1 MKIVSRLHPG
11 VCFVRQPTT
20 SGFYLQNSELIANNT
35 KLLHECRNGCETLDY
50 GNKAWVVDSM
60 KDVNVLIDECQN
72 GTVSQATYMDTTLE
86 TSDGM
91 IQRPKFTTLSAL
103 FIILLLIE
111 FLLG

>member
-1 MKIVSRLHPG
+1 MYTKVHPG